1 MLIGAPLEERQVLI
15 VDDVIT
21 AGTAIREALGLIHAG
36 GGRVAGIVVAL
47 DRQEMLGEAG
57 AATDRRSAA
66 QAVAAETGVPVI
78 AVANLHDLL
87 AFAGESAELVTH
99 RDRLLAYRASY
110 GSGSSD

>member
-1 MLIGAPLEERQVLI
+1 MMTHSPTATDTGNRDPLSISRP
-15 VDDVIT
+15 
-21 AGTAIREALGLIHAG
+21 GPTAITSAG
-36 GGRVAGIVVAL
+36 PRH
-47 DRQEMLGEAG
+47 
-57 AATDRRSAA
+57 SAA

-110 GSGSSD
+110 GSGPTG